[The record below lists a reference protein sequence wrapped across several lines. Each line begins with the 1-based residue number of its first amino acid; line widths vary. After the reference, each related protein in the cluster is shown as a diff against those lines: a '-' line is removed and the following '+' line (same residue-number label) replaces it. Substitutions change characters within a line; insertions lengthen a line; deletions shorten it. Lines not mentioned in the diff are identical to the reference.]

1 MLNFYILDSDAFLS
15 PPEESDDEQ
24 TIELEE
30 QIQVQVQTQY
40 STRIMFSHSSFAS
53 AMLSR
58 GEVIENFFCQT

>member
-30 QIQVQVQTQY
+30 QLQVQVRTQY
-40 STRIMFSHSSFAS
+40 I
-53 AMLSR
+53 
-58 GEVIENFFCQT
+58 

>member
-40 STRIMFSHSSFAS
+40 STRIMFSRSSFAS

-58 GEVIENFFCQT
+58 GEVIEKFCQT